1 MDEREE
7 ELRESFAECDLNHDG
22 MIQLAEFSILLN
34 NIGAETSAVECKIGF
49 DEVDTDHNG
58 LISLDEF
65 IAWWTDH

>member
-7 ELRESFAECDLNHDG
+7 ELRESFAECDLNNDG

-34 NIGAETSAVECKIGF
+34 NIGAETSAAECKIGF
-49 DEVDTDHNG
+49 EEVDTDHNG

-65 IAWWTDH
+65 IAWWTDR